1 MLDCA
6 GPKLWGKIGLKQ
18 QSNSCFS
25 KSADSVL
32 GRAYA
37 IVLVNGADLMMNEVK
52 FEEVLEFCG
61 HEFAALVCA

>member
-1 MLDCA
+1 
-6 GPKLWGKIGLKQ
+6 LKQ
-18 QSNSCFS
+18 QSNSGFS
-25 KSADSVL
+25 KAADSVL

-37 IVLVNGADLMMNEVK
+37 IVLVDGADLMMNEVK

>member
-1 MLDCA
+1 
-6 GPKLWGKIGLKQ
+6 LKQ

-37 IVLVNGADLMMNEVK
+37 IVFVNCADLMMNKVK
-52 FEEVLEFCG
+52 FKEVLEFCG
-61 HEFAALVCA
+61 HEFATLVRA